1 MRNFFGRLLAVILT
15 TTTAL
20 TVAGLGSPAAAEVGT
35 TAAKSWVPNG
45 TVYAMAQSGDRI
57 YLGGSFTSL
66 TDPATG
72 TKVPRARLAAV
83 DASTGALVTDWDPGA
98 DATVRALAV
107 GGNGTV
113 YAGGSFTTA
122 AGVPSSRLAAI
133 TPTGRPVPGWTA
145 TANST
150 VREILVHSTGI
161 YVGGQF
167 GTINR
172 VKRPKLAR
180 LVPSTGA
187 VDTTFDARVGGGTVH
202 AMTPAG
208 PDLVVAGTF
217 TTLSGAARAFS
228 GSVSLST
235 GAVTEWAPAAQCD
248 TCMVWDVATDG
259 TRVYQAVAGSGGRA
273 VAFSLASGNRVW
285 SRSGDGNVQ
294 AVAVHDGV
302 VYAGGHFSTFLGE
315 PQRQLVQLSPT
326 TGAVSSYEIP
336 FTGSDAIGIWA
347 ILVDN
352 TALRIGGGFRLA
364 GNPAARY
371 AAFPAR

>member
-1 MRNFFGRLLAVILT
+1 MRTFLGRFLAVILT
-15 TTTAL
+15 ATITL
-20 TVAGLGSPAAAEVGT
+20 TVVGSGSPAAAALDTVAE
-35 TAAKSWVPNG
+35 KSWVPNG
-45 TVYAMAQSGDRI
+45 TVYAMAQSGGRI
-57 YLGGSFTSL
+57 YLGGSFDSL
-66 TDPATG
+66 TDPVTKAT
-72 TKVPRARLAAV
+72 VPRANLAAV

-98 DATVRALAV
+98 NGTVRALAV
-107 GGNGTV
+107 GSNGTV

-122 AGVPSSRLAAI
+122 AGSAASRLAAI
-133 TPTGRPVPGWTA
+133 TPTGRPVSGWTA

-150 VREILVHSTGI
+150 VREIVVHSTGI

-180 LVPSTGA
+180 LVASTGA
-187 VDTTFDARVGGGTVH
+187 VDTAFDARVGGGTVH

-208 PDLVVAGTF
+208 PDLVIGGTF

-228 GSVSLST
+228 GSVNLST
-235 GAVTEWAPAAQCD
+235 GAVTGWAPAAQCA
-248 TCMVWDVATDG
+248 TCTVWDVATDG
-259 TRVYQAVAGSGGRA
+259 TRVYQAVGGSGGRA
-273 VAFSLASGNRVW
+273 VAISLSSGSRLW

-294 AVAVHDGV
+294 AIAVHNGV

-315 PQRQLVQLSPT
+315 AQRQLVQLSPT
-326 TGAVSSYEIP
+326 SGAASSYEIP

-347 ILVDN
+347 ILVDD

-364 GNPAARY
+364 ANPAARY
-371 AAFPAR
+371 AVFLNR